1 MDDTTPGSSAPM
13 QIDAIDID
21 FDLLDELFRSDDLE
35 QQASGLAR
43 VVLSVFEHYY
53 ARSRRIPELAKAAF
67 ETRDWRETVRL
78 SRYRLTIYAACL
90 DQLAPV
96 LRSGLPEVSTD
107 ESLWELAESD
117 FLAAIFHRYEADFA
131 FAFWHSLRRKL
142 LENEWRPIAYDSGAA
157 EGRFRC
163 VAETVL
169 LTLHGTMPIGAD
181 LVRQVLDVPG
191 LAAHWRDIDDDAQ
204 RVAQMI
210 AAALHRLAPKDGEPV
225 RIEMAN
231 AGFYRNR
238 GATLIG
244 RIHLPPRPDGT
255 ARRMPLMIALLNGHD
270 GISVDAVLCESDEIQ
285 YAFSSTLANYH
296 ATNPYYHEMAQFL
309 AELMPKRPLGLHY
322 STIGFHHLGK
332 VAVMKELLGDHARG
346 EILDT
351 APGFRGTVAIGF
363 STPSSRYVLKIIRD
377 RPTDGYKWGKFAGLD
392 SVLDKYRLVH
402 EMDRAGSMLD
412 NIIYSNVKLDRAMFA
427 GSLLDEL
434 LEAGVETV
442 SLERGAV
449 VFKHLIVQLKLTP
462 LPLFLASASYDD
474 ARTAVVNLG
483 DCIKN
488 NAAAN
493 IFNKDLDGRNYGV
506 SGILKVYLF
515 DYDAVEPLTEV
526 KVRTNADREPGEE
539 DIPDW
544 YFEDGTI
551 FLPEETVSGLRIDD
565 ARLRRMF
572 LDAHPDITTVA
583 YWEAMQQALREG
595 KVPPVRS
602 YPATRTLRRD

>member
-1 MDDTTPGSSAPM
+1 MDDTTPVNAEPAQS
-13 QIDAIDID
+13 DAID
-21 FDLLDELFRSDDLE
+21 FDLLDELFRADDLE

-53 ARSRRIPELAKAAF
+53 ARPRHIPELAKAAF
-67 ETRDWRETVRL
+67 ETRNWRETVRL
-78 SRYRLTIYAACL
+78 SRHRLTIYAAYL
-90 DQLAPV
+90 DQLTPV
-96 LRSGLPEVSTD
+96 LRSGLPEVATD
-107 ESLWELAESD
+107 ESLWELAERE

-131 FAFWHSLRRKL
+131 FAFWHSLRRVL

-163 VAETVL
+163 VAETVIG
-169 LTLHGTMPIGAD
+169 TLHGALPIDAD
-181 LVRQVLDVPG
+181 LIRQVLDVPG
-191 LAAHWRDIDDDAQ
+191 LDAQWRDIEDDAR
-204 RVAQMI
+204 RVAQI
-210 AAALHRLAPKDGEPV
+210 VAAMLQRLEPHDGEPV

-244 RIHLPPRPDGT
+244 RIHLPPRSDGSP
-255 ARRMPLMIALLNGHD
+255 RQMPLMIALLNGHD
-270 GISVDAVLCESDEIQ
+270 GIFVDAVLCESDEIQ

-296 ATNPYYHEMAQFL
+296 ATNPYYHELAQFL

-346 EILDT
+346 ETLDT

-363 STPSSRYVLKIIRD
+363 SMPSSRYVLKIIRD
-377 RPTDGYKWGKFAGLD
+377 RPTEGYKWGEFAGLN

-427 GSLLDEL
+427 PSLLDEL

-462 LPLFLASASYDD
+462 LPLFLASASHDE
-474 ARTAVVNLG
+474 ARTAVINLG

-551 FLPEETVSGLRIDD
+551 FLPEETISGLRIDD
-565 ARLRRMF
+565 PRLRRMF

-602 YPATRTLRRD
+602 YPAARRLRRD

>member
-1 MDDTTPGSSAPM
+1 MDDTTPDNAEPAQS
-13 QIDAIDID
+13 DAID
-21 FDLLDELFRSDDLE
+21 FDLLDELFRADDLE

-53 ARSRRIPELAKAAF
+53 ARSRHIPELAKAAF
-67 ETRDWRETVRL
+67 ETRNWRETVRL
-78 SRYRLTIYAACL
+78 SRHRLTIYAAYL
-90 DQLAPV
+90 DQLTPV
-96 LRSGLPEVSTD
+96 LRSGLPEVATD
-107 ESLWELAESD
+107 ESLWELAERE

-131 FAFWHSLRRKL
+131 FAFWHSLRRVL

-163 VAETVL
+163 VAETGIG
-169 LTLHGTMPIGAD
+169 TLPGALPIDAD
-181 LVRQVLDVPG
+181 LIRQVLDVPG
-191 LAAHWRDIDDDAQ
+191 LDAQWRDIEDDAR
-204 RVAQMI
+204 RVAQI
-210 AAALHRLAPKDGEPV
+210 VAAMLQRLEPHDGEPV

-244 RIHLPPRPDGT
+244 RIHLPPRSDGSP
-255 ARRMPLMIALLNGHD
+255 RQMPLMIALLNGHD
-270 GISVDAVLCESDEIQ
+270 GIFVDAVLCESDEIQ

-296 ATNPYYHEMAQFL
+296 ATNPYYHELAQFL

-346 EILDT
+346 ETLDT

-363 STPSSRYVLKIIRD
+363 SMPSSRYVLKIIRD
-377 RPTDGYKWGKFAGLD
+377 RPTEGYKWGEFAGLN
-392 SVLDKYRLVH
+392 SVLVKYRLVH

-427 GSLLDEL
+427 PSLLDEL

-462 LPLFLASASYDD
+462 LPLFLASASHDE
-474 ARTAVVNLG
+474 ARTAVINLG

-551 FLPEETVSGLRIDD
+551 FLPEETISGLRIDD

-602 YPATRTLRRD
+602 YPAARRLRRD

>member
-1 MDDTTPGSSAPM
+1 M
-13 QIDAIDID
+13 
-21 FDLLDELFRSDDLE
+21 
-35 QQASGLAR
+35 
-43 VVLSVFEHYY
+43 
-53 ARSRRIPELAKAAF
+53 
-67 ETRDWRETVRL
+67 
-78 SRYRLTIYAACL
+78 
-90 DQLAPV
+90 
-96 LRSGLPEVSTD
+96 
-107 ESLWELAESD
+107 
-117 FLAAIFHRYEADFA
+117 
-131 FAFWHSLRRKL
+131 
-142 LENEWRPIAYDSGAA
+142 
-157 EGRFRC
+157 
-163 VAETVL
+163 
-169 LTLHGTMPIGAD
+169 
-181 LVRQVLDVPG
+181 
-191 LAAHWRDIDDDAQ
+191 
-204 RVAQMI
+204 
-210 AAALHRLAPKDGEPV
+210 
-225 RIEMAN
+225 
-231 AGFYRNR
+231 
-238 GATLIG
+238 
-244 RIHLPPRPDGT
+244 
-255 ARRMPLMIALLNGHD
+255 
-270 GISVDAVLCESDEIQ
+270 
-285 YAFSSTLANYH
+285 
-296 ATNPYYHEMAQFL
+296 
-309 AELMPKRPLGLHY
+309 
-322 STIGFHHLGK
+322 
-332 VAVMKELLGDHARG
+332 
-346 EILDT
+346 
-351 APGFRGTVAIGF
+351 
-363 STPSSRYVLKIIRD
+363 PSSRYVLKIIRD
-377 RPTDGYKWGKFAGLD
+377 RPTEGYKWGEFAGLN

-427 GSLLDEL
+427 PSLLDEL

-462 LPLFLASASYDD
+462 LPLFLASASHDE
-474 ARTAVVNLG
+474 ARTAVINLG

-551 FLPEETVSGLRIDD
+551 FLPEETISGLRIDD

-602 YPATRTLRRD
+602 YPAARRLRRD

>member
-1 MDDTTPGSSAPM
+1 MDDTTPDNAESA
-13 QIDAIDID
+13 QSDAID
-21 FDLLDELFRSDDLE
+21 FDLLDELFRADDLE

-53 ARSRRIPELAKAAF
+53 ARSRHIPELAKAAF
-67 ETRDWRETVRL
+67 ETRNWRETVRL
-78 SRYRLTIYAACL
+78 SRHRLTIYAAYL
-90 DQLAPV
+90 DQLTPV
-96 LRSGLPEVSTD
+96 LRSGLPEVATD
-107 ESLWELAESD
+107 ESLWELAERE

-131 FAFWHSLRRKL
+131 FAFWHSLRRVL

-163 VAETVL
+163 VAETVIG
-169 LTLHGTMPIGAD
+169 TLHGALPIDAD
-181 LVRQVLDVPG
+181 LIRQVLDVPG
-191 LAAHWRDIDDDAQ
+191 LNAQWRDIEDDAR
-204 RVAQMI
+204 RVAQI
-210 AAALHRLAPKDGEPV
+210 VAAMLQRLEPLDGEPV

-244 RIHLPPRPDGT
+244 RIHLPPRSDGSP
-255 ARRMPLMIALLNGHD
+255 RQMPLMIALLNGHD
-270 GISVDAVLCESDEIQ
+270 GIFVDAVLCESDEIQ

-296 ATNPYYHEMAQFL
+296 ATNPYYHELAQFL

-346 EILDT
+346 ETLDT

-363 STPSSRYVLKIIRD
+363 SMPSSRYVLKIIRD
-377 RPTDGYKWGKFAGLD
+377 RPTEGYKWGEFAGLN

-427 GSLLDEL
+427 PSLLDEL

-462 LPLFLASASYDD
+462 LPLFLASASHDE
-474 ARTAVVNLG
+474 ARTAVINLG

-551 FLPEETVSGLRIDD
+551 FLPEETISGLRIDD

-602 YPATRTLRRD
+602 YPAARRLRRD

>member
-1 MDDTTPGSSAPM
+1 MDDTTPDNAEPAQS
-13 QIDAIDID
+13 DAID
-21 FDLLDELFRSDDLE
+21 FDLLDELFRADDLE

-53 ARSRRIPELAKAAF
+53 ARSRHIPELAKAAF
-67 ETRDWRETVRL
+67 QTRNWRETVRL
-78 SRYRLTIYAACL
+78 SRHRLTIYAAYL
-90 DQLAPV
+90 DQLTPV
-96 LRSGLPEVSTD
+96 LRSGLPEVATD
-107 ESLWELAESD
+107 ESLWELAERE

-131 FAFWHSLRRKL
+131 FAFWHSLRRVL

-163 VAETVL
+163 VAETVIG
-169 LTLHGTMPIGAD
+169 TLHGALPIDAD
-181 LVRQVLDVPG
+181 LIRQVLDVPG
-191 LAAHWRDIDDDAQ
+191 LDAQWRDIEDDAR
-204 RVAQMI
+204 RVAQI
-210 AAALHRLAPKDGEPV
+210 VAAMLQRLEPHDGEPV

-244 RIHLPPRPDGT
+244 RIHLPPRSDGSP
-255 ARRMPLMIALLNGHD
+255 RQMPLMIALLNGHD
-270 GISVDAVLCESDEIQ
+270 GIFVDAVLCESDEIQ

-296 ATNPYYHEMAQFL
+296 ATNPYYHELAQFL

-346 EILDT
+346 ETLDT

-363 STPSSRYVLKIIRD
+363 SMPSSRYVLKIIRD
-377 RPTDGYKWGKFAGLD
+377 RPTEGYKWGEFAGLN

-427 GSLLDEL
+427 PSLLDEL

-462 LPLFLASASYDD
+462 LPLFLASASHDE
-474 ARTAVVNLG
+474 ARTAVINLG

-551 FLPEETVSGLRIDD
+551 FLPEETISGLRIDD

-602 YPATRTLRRD
+602 YPAARRLRRD

>member
-1 MDDTTPGSSAPM
+1 MDDTTPDNAEPAQS
-13 QIDAIDID
+13 DAID
-21 FDLLDELFRSDDLE
+21 FDLLDELFRADDLE
-35 QQASGLAR
+35 QQASGLAQ

-53 ARSRRIPELAKAAF
+53 ARSRHIPELAKAAF
-67 ETRDWRETVRL
+67 ETRNWRETVRL
-78 SRYRLTIYAACL
+78 SRHRLTIYAAYL
-90 DQLAPV
+90 DQLTPV
-96 LRSGLPEVSTD
+96 LRSGLPEVATD
-107 ESLWELAESD
+107 ESLWELAERE
-117 FLAAIFHRYEADFA
+117 FLAAIFHCYEADFA
-131 FAFWHSLRRKL
+131 FAFWHSLRRVL
-142 LENEWRPIAYDSGAA
+142 LEKEWRPIAYDSGAA

-163 VAETVL
+163 VAETVIG
-169 LTLHGTMPIGAD
+169 TLHGALPIDAD
-181 LVRQVLDVPG
+181 LIRQVLDVPG
-191 LAAHWRDIDDDAQ
+191 LDAQWRDIEDDAR
-204 RVAQMI
+204 RVAQI
-210 AAALHRLAPKDGEPV
+210 VAAMLQRLEPHDGEPV

-244 RIHLPPRPDGT
+244 RIHLPPRSDGSP
-255 ARRMPLMIALLNGHD
+255 RQMPLMIALLNGHD
-270 GISVDAVLCESDEIQ
+270 GIFVDAVLCESDEIQ

-296 ATNPYYHEMAQFL
+296 ATNPYYHELAQFL

-346 EILDT
+346 ETLDT

-363 STPSSRYVLKIIRD
+363 SMPSSRYVLKIIRD
-377 RPTDGYKWGKFAGLD
+377 RPTEGYKWGKFAGLN

-427 GSLLDEL
+427 PSLLDEL

-462 LPLFLASASYDD
+462 LPLFLASASYDE
-474 ARTAVVNLG
+474 ARTAVINLG

-551 FLPEETVSGLRIDD
+551 FLPEETISGLRIDD

-602 YPATRTLRRD
+602 YPAARRLRRD